1 MALTTTGTITLRST
15 KSASMAGGRTAAQL
29 DLAQAQRERNRR
41 QRNQRQHP
49 EGVHVGQERP
59 AAAPAVRPRALQV
72 DVQHLVPVALRHFEE
87 GDPREHPGI
96 VDQHVDRIGPSCS
109 SVADTITCTCS
120 IWPTSALTKMARR
133 PHARTSSA
141 TLWAAAL
148 SSSQLIATSAPAA
161 ANSNAIAR
169 PIPCCAPVTRTALPA
184 SCMLRFL
191 DSGSDR
197 DFPSDFDDGVDGKP
211 EIFGQMRRIALHK
224 GEQCLHHS
232 R

>member
-29 DLAQAQRERNRR
+29 DRAQAQRERNRR

-49 EGVHVGQERP
+49 EGVHVGQERRVQLQLLSDPEPFRLTSSTWSQSRSVISRKGTRGNTP
-59 AAAPAVRPRALQV
+59 AL
-72 DVQHLVPVALRHFEE
+72 L
-87 GDPREHPGI
+87 I
-96 VDQHVDRIGPSCS
+96 NTSIGPSCS